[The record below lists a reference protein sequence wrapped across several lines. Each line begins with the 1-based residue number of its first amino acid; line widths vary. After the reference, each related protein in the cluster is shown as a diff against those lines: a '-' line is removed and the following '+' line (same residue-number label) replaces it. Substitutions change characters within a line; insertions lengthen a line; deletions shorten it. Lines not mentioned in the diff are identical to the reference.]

1 MVNPNKDGRYKI
13 ACHPNSLQMV
23 VVNPNKDGR
32 YKSDDQA
39 KRKQELWLTPI
50 KMVDTRGVRGYR
62 LLLKKE
68 QREVVSATNQL
79 KLTAPDGKQ
88 LRLRNMAKTTLNGYL
103 TA

>member
-1 MVNPNKDGRYKI
+1 MVDTRAAAGF
-13 ACHPNSLQMV
+13 LTLFL
-23 VVNPNKDGR
+23 
-32 YKSDDQA
+32 
-39 KRKQELWLTPI
+39 LWLIPI

-88 LRLRNMAKTTLNGYL
+88 LRLRNMAKTTLNGHL

>member
-1 MVNPNKDGRYKI
+1 MVDTSVI
-13 ACHPNSLQMV
+13 VFCFLM
-23 VVNPNKDGR
+23 
-32 YKSDDQA
+32 
-39 KRKQELWLTPI
+39 KRLWLIPI

-88 LRLRNMAKTTLNGYL
+88 LRLRNMAKTTLNGHL

>member
-1 MVNPNKDGRYKI
+1 
-13 ACHPNSLQMV
+13 
-23 VVNPNKDGR
+23 
-32 YKSDDQA
+32 
-39 KRKQELWLTPI
+39 
-50 KMVDTRGVRGYR
+50 MVDTRGVRGYR

-88 LRLRNMAKTTLNGYL
+88 LRLRNMAKTTLNGHL

>member
-1 MVNPNKDGRYKI
+1 MSLWLTPIKMVDTSRCCLRP
-13 ACHPNSLQMV
+13 L
-23 VVNPNKDGR
+23 
-32 YKSDDQA
+32 DD
-39 KRKQELWLTPI
+39 RLWLTPI

-88 LRLRNMAKTTLNGYL
+88 LRLRNMAKTTLNGHL